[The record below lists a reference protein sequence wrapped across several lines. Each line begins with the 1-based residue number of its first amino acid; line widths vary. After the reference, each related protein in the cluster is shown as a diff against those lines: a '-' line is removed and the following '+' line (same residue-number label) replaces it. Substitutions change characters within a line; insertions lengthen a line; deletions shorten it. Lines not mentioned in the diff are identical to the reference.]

1 MTLNAILIVAWLAGI
16 GLVALVSY
24 PITITPRFAK
34 KTTKGGYIH
43 A

>member
-1 MTLNAILIVAWLAGI
+1 MILNAILVAAWFAGI

-34 KTTKGGYIH
+34 KQKRGMHH

>member
-1 MTLNAILIVAWLAGI
+1 MTLNIIIVGAWFAGI

-34 KTTKGGYIH
+34 KQNRGAHH

>member
-1 MTLNAILIVAWLAGI
+1 MILNTIIIVAWLAGI
-16 GLVALVSY
+16 GLVALCNF

-34 KTTKGGYIH
+34 KQNRGIRH

>member
-34 KTTKGGYIH
+34 KQNRGIYH